1 MNNEEQITEKGGQSP
16 AGEGSKRRVGFDGG
30 LKPTLRVRAWLT
42 NICEPEL
49 NSPAIPT
56 HPVRFEPFRM
66 LAVSCPP
73 RSRF

>member
-16 AGEGSKRRVGFDGG
+16 AGEGS
-30 LKPTLRVRAWLT
+30 AWLT

-56 HPVRFEPFRM
+56 HPVRFEPLRM

-73 RSRF
+73 RSCL